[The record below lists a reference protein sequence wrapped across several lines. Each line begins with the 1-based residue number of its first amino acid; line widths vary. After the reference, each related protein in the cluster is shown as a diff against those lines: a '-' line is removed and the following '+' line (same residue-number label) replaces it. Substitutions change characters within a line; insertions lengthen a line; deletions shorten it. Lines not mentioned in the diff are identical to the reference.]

1 MGKRLIHMRRGSGH
15 PQYRTPSH
23 RHTDDVRQPAMDK
36 GEGIIIDFIHAP
48 GRSSPLAVVDFDG
61 KKDYLIAAEGMT
73 VGQTISVG
81 TGKVA
86 VGNVLKLSAIP
97 EGTHVH
103 NVEKQPG
110 DGGAFVKV
118 AGVSAQVVSRGA
130 VVVLQMPSG
139 AMKEFNPNCRASVG
153 IVAGHGRPD
162 KPFAKSG
169 KKFHAYRSK
178 AKAYFKVSGVSMNAV
193 DHPHGG
199 GSHRHVGGPSTISRN
214 AWPGQ
219 KVGRLSPK
227 KRKSGKSGRRR

>member
-1 MGKRLIHMRRGSGH
+1 MGKRLIHQRRGSGR

-23 RHTDDVRQPAMDK
+23 RHTDDVRQPRIED
-36 GEGIIIDFIHAP
+36 GSGTVVDIVHAP

-61 KKDYLIAAEGMT
+61 DKDYVIAAEGMS

-81 TGKVA
+81 SDRIA
-86 VGNVLKLSAIP
+86 VGNVLALSSIP
-97 EGTHVH
+97 EGTLVH
-103 NVEKQPG
+103 NVEKIPG
-110 DGGAFVKV
+110 DGGIFVKA
-118 AGVSAQVVSRGA
+118 AGTSAQVISRGA

-139 AMKEFNPNCRASVG
+139 EMREFHPNCRASVG

-178 AKAYFKVSGVSMNAV
+178 AKAYFKVSGVCMNAV

-199 GSHRHVGGPSTISRN
+199 GSHRHVGKPSTKSRN

-219 KVGRLSPK
+219 KVGRLAPK
-227 KRKSGKSGRRR
+227 KRKGRKSRR

>member
-1 MGKRLIHMRRGSGH
+1 MGKRLIHQRRGSGH

-23 RHTDDVRQPAMDK
+23 RHTDDVRQPPIEN
-36 GEGIIIDFIHAP
+36 GEGKVLDLVHAP
-48 GRSSPLAVVDFDG
+48 GRSSPLALVDFDG
-61 KKDYLIAAEGMT
+61 DKDYVLAAEGMS

-81 TGKVA
+81 SGRVA
-86 VGNVLKLSAIP
+86 VGNVLTLSTIP

-103 NVEKQPG
+103 NIEKIPG
-110 DGGAFVKV
+110 DGGIFVKA
-118 AGVSAQVVSRGA
+118 AGTSAQVVSRGA

-139 AMKEFNPNCRASVG
+139 QMKEFHPNCRASVG

-178 AKAYFKVSGVSMNAV
+178 AKAYFKVSGVAMNAV

-199 GSHRHVGGPSTISRN
+199 GSHRHVGKPSTKSRN

-227 KRKSGKSGRRR
+227 KRKGGKSKRR